1 MTAATGFAQ
10 LAPSPRI
17 LLGPGPSDPHP
28 RVLAALAAPTL
39 GHLDPQFL
47 GYMDEIQR
55 LLREAFHTENKLTFA
70 VSGTG
75 SAGMEACL
83 VNVLER
89 GDRVVVG
96 ENGVFGGRIA
106 EICDRL
112 GCEVTRVQAPF
123 GEALDLDRMRD
134 AIRAAKPKLVAAVHA
149 ETSTGVLQSVPEI
162 TACAREV
169 GALSLIDCVTSL
181 GGVPVEIDAWQ
192 VDLAYSGTQK
202 CLSCPP
208 GLAPVT
214 FSERAVA
221 ALRARK
227 TKVSSWYLD
236 ASLLLN
242 YWGGDRAYHHTAP
255 INMLY
260 ALREALLVLREEG
273 RDAVFARHRLCHE
286 SLVAGLTA
294 MGVGSPVAVKDRM
307 PQLNAVA
314 IPEGVD
320 DVAVRKALLRDYGIE
335 IGGGL
340 GALKGKIWR
349 VGLMGHGA
357 RRSHVI
363 TFLSALEEVLARSG
377 VALERGRALHAAA
390 AVWPGGLSS

>member
-1 MTAATGFAQ
+1 MTATTSFAQ
-10 LAPSPRI
+10 LAPQPRI

-47 GYMDEIQR
+47 GYMDDVQR
-55 LLREAFHTENKLTFA
+55 LLREAFATSNALTFA

-83 VNVLER
+83 VNVLEP

-106 EICDRL
+106 EIAARQGCD
-112 GCEVTRVQAPF
+112 VTRVQAPF

-134 AIRAAKPKLVAAVHA
+134 TILATKPKLVAVVHA
-149 ETSTGVLQSVPEI
+149 ETSTGVLQNIPAI
-162 TACAREV
+162 TESARAV
-169 GALSLIDCVTSL
+169 GALSLVDCVTSL
-181 GGVPVEIDAWQ
+181 GGVPVELDSWQ

-208 GLAPVT
+208 GLSPVS

-236 ASLLLN
+236 ATLLLS
-242 YWGGDRAYHHTAP
+242 YWGTERAYHHTAP

-273 RDAVFARHRLCHE
+273 PQAVFARHRACHD
-286 SLVAGLTA
+286 SLVAGLSA
-294 MGVGSPVAVKDRM
+294 MGLQSPVAVENRM
-307 PQLNAVA
+307 PQLNAVG
-314 IPEGVD
+314 IPEGAD
-320 DVAVRKALLRDYGIE
+320 DAGVRQALLRDYGIE

-340 GALKGKIWR
+340 GPLKGKIWR
-349 VGLMGHGA
+349 VGLMGHSA
-357 RRSHVI
+357 RRSKVVA
-363 TFLSALEEVLARSG
+363 FLGALEEVLARSG
-377 VALERGRALHAAA
+377 VAVERGRALHAAA
-390 AVWPGGLSS
+390 AAWPQEQTA

>member
-1 MTAATGFAQ
+1 
-10 LAPSPRI
+10 
-17 LLGPGPSDPHP
+17 
-28 RVLAALAAPTL
+28 
-39 GHLDPQFL
+39 
-47 GYMDEIQR
+47 MDDIQR
-55 LLREAFHTENKLTFA
+55 LLREAFRTSNALTFA

-106 EICDRL
+106 EIAERL

-134 AIRAAKPKLVAAVHA
+134 SIRAVKPKLVAAVHA
-149 ETSTGVLQSVPEI
+149 ETSTGVLQSIAPI
-162 TACAREV
+162 TECAREV
-169 GALSLIDCVTSL
+169 GALSLVDCVTSL
-181 GGVPVEIDAWQ
+181 GGVPVELDEWQ

-227 TKVSSWYLD
+227 TKVTSWYLD

-242 YWGGDRAYHHTAP
+242 YWGGERAYHHTAP

-273 RDAVFARHRLCHE
+273 HEAVFARHRLCHE
-286 SLVAGLTA
+286 SLVAGLSA
-294 MGVGSPVAVKDRM
+294 MGIGSPVAPADRM

-314 IPEGVD
+314 IPSGAD
-320 DVAVRKALLRDYGIE
+320 DIAVRKALLRDYGIE

-340 GALKGKIWR
+340 GALKGRIWR
-349 VGLMGHGA
+349 VGLMGHSA
-357 RRSHVI
+357 RRANVI
-363 TFLSALEEVLARSG
+363 TFLSALEEVLGRFG
-377 VALERGRALHAAA
+377 VAVERGRALHAAA
-390 AVWPGGLSS
+390 AVWPQSS